1 VLALPA
7 SSPISALC
15 VVFGALLDRRHHP
28 TLGRPLVVRNAYGTS
43 IPHLEPS
50 DIANFPVVR
59 LSAKLENEIA
69 DLAEE
74 AVALRASADQME
86 NELTADADSVLERFI
101 RGEDL

>member
-1 VLALPA
+1 
-7 SSPISALC
+7 
-15 VVFGALLDRRHHP
+15 
-28 TLGRPLVVRNAYGTS
+28 
-43 IPHLEPS
+43 
-50 DIANFPVVR
+50 VR